1 MAGGRNWA
9 GSTEDCEKLVSWV
22 LDSTRTRELGGAEF
36 AVSLSAGQEMSKAG
50 GVEDQ
55 IKKMEMDFAQAILKD
70 GAAAVDKYEAD
81 DIFDTD
87 PGGRVTDKA
96 QDKLDLSSGD
106 LKFQSLEL
114 SDMKV
119 HVYGNVAI
127 VVGNNAVK
135 GSYKGQDI
143 SAKYRFT
150 DTWVKRK
157 GKWQLAGS
165 QGTKIQNM

>member
-1 MAGGRNWA
+1 MK
-9 GSTEDCEKLVSWV
+9 KLLAVAVLCLFGVS
-22 LDSTRTRELGGAEF
+22 F
-36 AVSLSAGQEMSKAG
+36 SAGQEMSKAG

-55 IKKMEMDFAQAILKD
+55 IKKLEMDFAQAVVKD

-96 QDKLDLSSGD
+96 QDKSDLSSGD

-114 SDMKV
+114 SDIKV
-119 HVYGNVAI
+119 HVYGNVA
-127 VVGNNAVK
+127 VAVGNTVVK

-157 GKWQLAGS
+157 GKWQLAAS
-165 QGTKIQNM
+165 QGTKIQTM